1 MISACYQNVLYF
13 IASLCIETPDNV
25 RFGLRE
31 DGEQVVKLRVREW
44 REDVFEI
51 L

>member
-1 MISACYQNVLYF
+1 MLYF

-25 RFGLRE
+25 RFEFRE
-31 DGEQVVKLRVREW
+31 DGEQIVKLRVREW
-44 REDVFEI
+44 REDVVEI